1 MNTNTTATETTET
14 VPAVYVGTY
23 AKYNS
28 GSIKG
33 AWIKLEGHNAESF
46 RETCLELHKDES
58 DPELMF
64 QDFEGFPRA
73 FYGESYLSPSL
84 WDWIG
89 CTDEEKELWAAY
101 VEAFGYSYD
110 ESSLSHAQEACAG
123 QFNST
128 ADFAE
133 EVSAE
138 CYDLDSIPSHLMACI
153 DWEHVWNSYFR
164 FDFVE
169 ENGFFFNRNH

>member
-1 MNTNTTATETTET
+1 MNTNTTETTET
-14 VPAVYVGTY
+14 SPAVYVGTY

-33 AWIKLEGHNAESF
+33 AWIKLDGHTP
-46 RETCLELHKDES
+46 ETFQAACLELHSDEA

-64 QDFEGFPRA
+64 QDFEGLPRA
-73 FYGESYLSPSL
+73 FYGESYLSPAL
-84 WDWIG
+84 WDWIE
-89 CTDEEKELWAAY
+89 CTEEEKEIWAAY

-110 ESSLSHAQEACAG
+110 ESSLSHAQEAFAG

-133 EVSAE
+133 ETSAE

-153 DWEHVWNSYFR
+153 DWQHVWNSYFR

-169 ENGFFFNRNH
+169 QDGFFFNRNH